1 MDSLE
6 IAEPFLPFPFLL
18 IIQFLRRYEKEPLIL
33 IHLSDNWILMAGLKS
48 VLSQSTS
55 VVTRKTGNEYVL
67 VPITNNIADMNSVYT
82 LNETGAFIWE
92 QIDGKRCVEE
102 IITRLINEYDIDKQS
117 AESDVFSFI
126 ENMSKYLIIH

>member
-1 MDSLE
+1 MKEGMSFSLVK
-6 IAEPFLPFPFLL
+6 AD
-18 IIQFLRRYEKEPLIL
+18 KNL

-48 VLSQSTS
+48 VLSQSAS

-92 QIDGKRCVEE
+92 QIDGKRSVEE
-102 IITRLINEYDIDKQS
+102 IITELTNEYDIDQQK
-117 AESDVFSFI
+117 AETDVFDFI
-126 ENMSKYLIIH
+126 ENMRRYLIIH

>member
-1 MDSLE
+1 
-6 IAEPFLPFPFLL
+6 
-18 IIQFLRRYEKEPLIL
+18 
-33 IHLSDNWILMAGLKS
+33 MAGLKS
-48 VLSQSTS
+48 ILSQSTK

-92 QIDGKRCVEE
+92 HIDGKSSVAE
-102 IITRLINEYDIDKQS
+102 IIITLISEYDIDPKN
-117 AESDVFSFI
+117 AEADVLSFV

>member
-1 MDSLE
+1 
-6 IAEPFLPFPFLL
+6 L
-18 IIQFLRRYEKEPLIL
+18 I
-33 IHLSDNWILMAGLKS
+33 DNWNAMAGLKS
-48 VLSQSTS
+48 ILSQSTS

-92 QIDGKRCVEE
+92 HIDGKRSIEE
-102 IITRLINEYDIDKQS
+102 IIKELTAEYDIDPAN
-117 AESDVFSFI
+117 AETDVLTFV